1 MTERPAKGWD
11 IMTRKEIIRSL
22 QGMFAPLVT
31 PFNRRGEIDEGLF
44 RENLQKLAGV
54 GLAGVLVAGSS
65 GEAAYLEER
74 ERLRLVDVARDLV
87 RPPEILI
94 AGTGLESTAA
104 TIRLSQEALARG
116 ADAILVLTPNYYKSK
131 MDTDTLAAHYRAVA
145 RKAERPVIIYSIPQF
160 TGLHLEPATIGKLSQ
175 IPNVVG
181 LKESSGDI
189 RFVRAILRQARPGF
203 RVLVGSVVI
212 LNEALRAGAV
222 GAVLSQA
229 DFAPELCVGLYQAF
243 LQGKRKTALEFQ
255 ARLLPLA
262 QKIALPFGVPGIKA
276 ALDLSGYAGGFPRAP
291 LAPLGPGARELVA
304 AALQEARR
312 GLQC

>member
-1 MTERPAKGWD
+1 
-11 IMTRKEIIRSL
+11 MTRKEIIQSL
-22 QGMFAPLVT
+22 KGIFPPAVT
-31 PFNRRGEIDEGLF
+31 PFDRRGEIDEGLF
-44 RENLQKLAGV
+44 RENVQKLAGI
-54 GLAGVLVAGSS
+54 GLSGVLVAGST
-65 GEAAYLEER
+65 GEAPYLTER

-94 AGTGLESTAA
+94 AGVGLESTDA
-104 TIRLSQEALARG
+104 TVRLSQEAVARG
-116 ADAILVLTPNYYKSK
+116 ADAMLVLTPNYYKSR
-131 MDTDTLAAHYRAVA
+131 MDADTLAAHYRAVA
-145 RKAERPVIIYSIPQF
+145 RKVERPVIIYSIPQF
-160 TGLHLEPATIGKLSQ
+160 TGLHVEPSTIDKLSQ

-189 RFVRAILRQARPGF
+189 RFVRAVLRRVRPGF

-229 DFAPELCVGLYQAF
+229 NFAPELCVGLYQAF
-243 LQGKRKTALEFQ
+243 LQRKNKTVLEFQ
-255 ARLLPLA
+255 QRLLPLA

-291 LAPLGPGARELVA
+291 LAPLGPASRKLVA
-304 AALQEARR
+304 DALREARA
-312 GLQC
+312 GLEY

>member
-1 MTERPAKGWD
+1 
-11 IMTRKEIIRSL
+11 
-22 QGMFAPLVT
+22 MFAPVVT
-31 PFNRRGEIDEGLF
+31 PFNRRGGIDEGLF
-44 RENLQKLAGV
+44 RENLQKLAGM

-65 GEAAYLEER
+65 GEAPYLEER
-74 ERLRLVDVARDLV
+74 ERLRLVEVARDLV

-243 LQGKRKTALEFQ
+243 LQGKRKAALEFQ

-276 ALDLSGYAGGFPRAP
+276 ALTLSGYAGGFPRAP
-291 LAPLGPGARELVA
+291 LAPLGPAARELVA